1 MSQSQDNWKPCVC
14 EVDFDRVNRAALT
27 RSHKLIPTLLPGGVT
42 SGTQYVIPRRRD
54 RRLLS
59 IFLDSGRWSDFA
71 IVAHGDDL
79 VGLVAHALDITERDA
94 ARLIA
99 HLLGIEWRAAPDV
112 GDATEG
118 AQ

>member
-1 MSQSQDNWKPCVC
+1 MRVSGHLKPCVC
-14 EVDFDRVNRAALT
+14 KVDFDRINREALT
-27 RSHKLIPTLLPGGVT
+27 RSRELIPALLPGGV
-42 SGTQYVIPRRRD
+42 SGGRQYVIPRQKD

-79 VGLVAHALDITERDA
+79 VSLVSHAFDMTERVA

-112 GDATEG
+112 GDTTEG